1 MFPPPQNRYARRMAV
16 SLVFVVAMGVLPIA
30 RAAESDLEKEFRSIQ
45 RGIQTQLR
53 SKSREQRLAAVKKL
67 EAYPVFEAA
76 RVLLLTGLVSGDEEV
91 RRASY
96 EALLKCKEDGAI
108 GQLLA
113 VSIDKDLRRG
123 VVDEGTCGAMAVLLA
138 AKNPELEKKA
148 QRLLEQAANAPNT
161 SGLLLLV
168 TIADVQGMQPS
179 EASVKALQQLSRLP
193 LFARSFAFRRAV
205 TQGLIKVRQVEA
217 VTALVEMLPAAEG
230 EIRSDIVRYLT
241 AISGQQHGADAMRW
255 ADWWR
260 TSRATF
266 KFAEPAKAPAV
277 VRANVAPQGAK
288 SYYGLP
294 LLADRILF
302 IMDTSGSMRGP
313 RSEAAK
319 RELIHAIAELP
330 DSTYF
335 SVLVFNSRV
344 AVWQEQLVE
353 ATSENKEAACRYVAG
368 QELAANTAS
377 YDALE
382 AALTFDAEAIYFLT
396 DGAPYGG
403 KVTQPAQIVT
413 VISRLNR
420 LRRITINSIGIGV
433 GVKGN
438 VFDTFLSALAESN
451 YGEYIRVD
459 E

>member
-1 MFPPPQNRYARRMAV
+1 MSMLRLFLVAIALTA
-16 SLVFVVAMGVLPIA
+16 SLDLIA
-30 RAAESDLEKEFRSIQ
+30 SAAESDLEKEFRSVQ

-67 EAYPVFEAA
+67 EAYPVLEAA
-76 RVLLLTGLVSGDEEV
+76 KVLLLTGLVSGDEEV

-96 EALLKCKEDGAI
+96 EALLKYKEDGAI
-108 GQLLA
+108 GQFLA

-123 VVDEGTCGAMAVLLA
+123 AVDEGTCGAMAVLLA

-148 QRLLEQAANAPNT
+148 GQLLEQAANAPNT

-168 TIADVQGMQPS
+168 SVADELGA
-179 EASVKALQQLSRLP
+179 EATKTSLDSLLRLSRLP
-193 LFARSFAFRRAV
+193 LFVKHFAFRRAV
-205 TQGLIKVRQVEA
+205 TQGLMRVRQVEA
-217 VTALVEMLPAAEG
+217 VTAIVEMLAAAQG

-241 AISGQQHGADAMRW
+241 AISGQQIGPDALQW
-255 ADWWR
+255 AAWWR
-260 TSRATF
+260 TSKATF

-294 LLADRILF
+294 LLATRVLF

-319 RELIHAIAELP
+319 RELIQAIAELP
-330 DSTYF
+330 DATYF
-335 SVLVFNSRV
+335 NVLVFNSRV
-344 AVWQEQLVE
+344 AVWQAQLVE
-353 ATSENKEAACRYVAG
+353 ATSENKESACRYVAG

-413 VISRLNR
+413 VITRLNR
-420 LRRITINSIGIGV
+420 LRRITINSIGVGV
-433 GVKGN
+433 GGKGN
-438 VFDTFLSALAESN
+438 VFDTFLQALAENN

>member
-1 MFPPPQNRYARRMAV
+1 MIMLRLLLVASTLIAAV
-16 SLVFVVAMGVLPIA
+16 TSC
-30 RAAESDLEKEFRSIQ
+30 AAAGESELEKEFRSIQ

-53 SKSREQRLAAVKKL
+53 SKNREQRLAAVKKL
-67 EAYPVFEAA
+67 EAYPVLEAA
-76 RVLLLTGLVSGDEEV
+76 KVLLLTGLASGDEEV

-96 EALLKCKEDGAI
+96 EALLKVKEDQAI

-113 VSIDKDLRRG
+113 VSIEKDLRRAA
-123 VVDEGTCGAMAVLLA
+123 VDDGTCGAMAVLLA
-138 AKNPELEKKA
+138 AKNPEIEKKA
-148 QRLLEQAANAPNT
+148 DVLLEQAANAQST

-168 TIADVQGMQPS
+168 TIADALGTQPS
-179 EASVKALQQLSRLP
+179 ETSVKALQRLSRLP

-217 VTALVEMLPAAEG
+217 VTALVEMLPEAEG
-230 EIRSDIVRYLT
+230 EIRSDIVRFLSS
-241 AISGQQHGADAMRW
+241 ISGQQIGPDPLRW

-260 TSRATF
+260 TSKATF
-266 KFAEPAKAPAV
+266 KFAAPANAPAL

-294 LLADRILF
+294 LLATRVLF
-302 IMDTSGSMRGP
+302 IIDTSGSMRGP

-319 RELIHAIAELP
+319 RELIKAIAELP

-353 ATSENKEAACRYVAG
+353 ATSENKESACRYVAG
-368 QELAANTAS
+368 QALAANTAS

-413 VISRLNR
+413 VITRLNR
-420 LRRITINSIGIGV
+420 LRRMTVNSIGIGV
-433 GVKGN
+433 GAKGN
-438 VFDTFLSALAESN
+438 LFDTFLSALAENN